1 MMMPGADQLPTS
13 AQDRRRRG
21 NRSPFFGLRPI
32 ARKEFTHIL
41 RDPTT
46 LFFALL
52 IPIVQLFLFGYAVDT
67 NVRQVPTVIFDES
80 HTQESRSLIQAFAAS
95 DIFKVTTYVESA
107 PAMYATMRSGRARV
121 AIRIPT
127 DYARNLQQGT
137 TASVLVLVD
146 GSDSSVAGIAVDA
159 STGVALQESLSRIPG
174 LTSPAIEVRPSV
186 LYNPAT
192 RSANFFIPGLIAVL
206 LQSMTILLIALSLV
220 RERERG
226 TLEQLTMTPIAPLG
240 LMLGKMIPYG
250 ALAFGELCLILTI
263 MRTIFQV
270 PIHGSVFV
278 LLLLSLPFLLTVLGL
293 GLIIST
299 RAHTQAEAFQLSMGT
314 ILPSV
319 FLSGYIFQIST
330 MPGFFRA
337 ISAVIPARYYIEIIR
352 GIVLR
357 GSSFTDLWRNALI
370 LTLMGTAAILLAAR
384 AFVKQSTV

>member
-1 MMMPGADQLPTS
+1 MITPAPPDP
-13 AQDRRRRG
+13 RRPRRT
-21 NRSPFFGLRPI
+21 FGLRPV

-52 IPIVQLFLFGYAVDT
+52 IPIIQLFLFGYAVDT
-67 NVRQVPTVIFDES
+67 NVRQIPTVIFDES
-80 HTQESRSLIQAFAAS
+80 HTQQSRSLIQAFAAS
-95 DIFKVTTYVESA
+95 DIFRITSYVQSESA
-107 PAMYATMRSGRARV
+107 MYSTMRSGKARV
-121 AIRIPT
+121 AVRIPY
-127 DYARNLQQGT
+127 DYARSLQQGT

-159 STGVALQESLSRIPG
+159 ATGIALVQSIALSTSASA
-174 LTSPAIEVRPSV
+174 PAIEVRPSV

-192 RSANFFIPGLIAVL
+192 RSANFFIPGLIAIL
-206 LQSMTILLIALSLV
+206 LQTMTILLIALSLV

-226 TLEQLTMTPIAPLG
+226 TLEQLTMTPIAPIG

-263 MRTIFQV
+263 MRFIFQV
-270 PIHGSVFV
+270 PIHGSVLM
-278 LLLLSLPFLLTVLGL
+278 LLLMSLPFLLTVLGL
-293 GLIIST
+293 GLFIST

-337 ISAVIPARYYIEIIR
+337 ISAFIPATYYIQILR
-352 GIVLR
+352 GIILR
-357 GSSFTDLWRNALI
+357 GSAFSDLWINALV
-370 LTLMGTAAILLAAR
+370 LTIMGTGAILLAAR
-384 AFVKQSTV
+384 AFVKQGAS